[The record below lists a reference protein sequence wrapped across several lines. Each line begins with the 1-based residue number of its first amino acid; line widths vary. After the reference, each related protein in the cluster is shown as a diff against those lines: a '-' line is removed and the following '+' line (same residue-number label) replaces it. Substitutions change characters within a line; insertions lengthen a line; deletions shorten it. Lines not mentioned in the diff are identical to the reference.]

1 MKRIFKWASYV
12 LLPIVILSLTVLLKW
27 ESISYYGLS
36 KVAGYYAE
44 REHVVLNIGSISG
57 NPLSKTT
64 FETLSLRPEIG
75 QPQTYN
81 LKAQSLTCTYN
92 LWDLKDG
99 YDIFL
104 QGLTCTAGALELSY
118 DFRSATSQEQSAVQ
132 SERFILPAVLPRF
145 DVHSGTVALTGSD
158 WEAEAREINSS
169 LRTESTGPELYLEIE
184 KFTFNQQS
192 ITRIDT
198 GVTSLLRYSEDK
210 FIIDSLSLGEQEI
223 LATGAIDLSRI
234 DENYADF
241 DSGLVFDESRISA
254 SGTIDNKLLKARF
267 RTDNFAIGQLQ
278 KRLGGSGW
286 DISGIINGEA
296 DLVYDFATMQNQTG
310 SFSFGVQEGQVH
322 GVFIEDVSLKGSFA
336 KEIFNVSLAE
346 IKTSGNHIYIRDAAV
361 PTSLLHDS
369 DALAISAGVKAKFG
383 VEITDFAEFLQL
395 AKVDKDIFPEDS
407 RPDSIIVNGYLEEG
421 TIYLD
426 DTHAKASNSNLFINR
441 AKIPIPATMETFE
454 SVPIELTAEFNSSNI
469 EKIISGLSGGIPLN
483 GKATADINISG
494 SIKELQGSLRI
505 AGKDLGY
512 KELQLGT
519 MALQGGLRVIQEK
532 LGKIKAIQLIIND
545 MTQTN
550 DSGTLLLLAPAKV
563 SWQQEMF
570 SMDANVQL
578 DGQGEADVSVKSTSV
593 KEISVKIATRNIESE
608 GWLENFL
615 DKKYFFN
622 GADIE
627 AFITGLPKNPQVELI
642 GSVDG
647 AGGKGIVFPIAGSF
661 ALQYSSKGIKIS
673 DFNWKSHEKNQLTLT
688 GFLPY
693 DPMASSP
700 FLDGQMILDGH
711 VDFSVLEGIE
721 LLLEP
726 LGISSGSLS
735 MDINITGSW
744 KQPLGRLF
752 FRADGVEPPNVLK
765 QYNDSPLTITCDL
778 MAGPDSIV
786 FKSANLISND
796 YSAQAK
802 GSWQHGLS
810 VKELLQKRI
819 TDLRGEV
826 SADVIVDFKN
836 MNFLKNKLEW
846 LRRLDGNTQ
855 VKLNVSGPASDPDLR
870 GSFIMQDGEVSHTF
884 NFPMLS
890 SVNLQG
896 EFDAQTLT
904 ISSMQGEV
912 GGSSVMLNGKIN
924 RGQQDI
930 VDVSLQIE
938 GKNVLLFR
946 NNDLRMRGDVQL
958 VASGPLEKL
967 MIKGTTGLTGGYYT
981 RNIDFLEKIGS
992 SATPVSKKGD
1002 FLFSFEEQPLK
1013 NAVLDIKI
1021 TTVEPFRI
1029 RNNIVRGTLRPEL
1042 FLKGTGELPFLVGTI
1057 YIDPSRILLPSGR
1070 LQVQSG
1076 LIRFLE
1082 SDPDRPQLDLLA
1094 NSKVQGY
1101 DINVVTQGPLDD
1113 PAITLSSSPALPN
1126 DDLLLL
1132 LLTGQPPKQE
1142 MTSGTQDRSA
1152 TNVMVY
1158 LGRDFLTK
1166 WLEEESGTSEETIL
1180 DRFEL
1185 DYGRGVTRSGEQT
1198 IESTFRL
1205 SELNEEKNRVYYLSG
1220 EKDRYDAINYGLRMV
1235 FRFE

>member
-1 MKRIFKWASYV
+1 KWAGYV
-12 LLPIVILSLTVLLKW
+12 SLSFGILLLTFILKW

-36 KVAGYYAE
+36 KVARYYAE
-44 REHVVLNIGSISG
+44 REHVVLDIGRISG

-64 FETLSLRPEIG
+64 FETLSLRSETG
-75 QPQTYN
+75 QPQKYH

-92 LWDLKDG
+92 LWDLRDG
-99 YDIFL
+99 YDVFL
-104 QGLTCTAGALELSY
+104 QGLSCTASAPELSY
-118 DFRSATSQEQSAVQ
+118 DLRSETPQEQSAVQ
-132 SERFILPAVLPRF
+132 SEHFILPPVIPRV
-145 DVHSGTVALTGSD
+145 DVHSGTVILTGSD
-158 WEAEAREINSS
+158 WDVEARGINSS
-169 LRTESTGPELYLEIE
+169 LRSDASVPELYLEIE
-184 KFTFNQQS
+184 KFMFNQQS

-198 GVTSLLRYSEDK
+198 GVTSLLRYSDYK
-210 FIIDSLSLGEQEI
+210 LIVDSLNLGEQEI
-223 LATGAIDLSRI
+223 SASGVINLSRI

-241 DSGLVFDESRISA
+241 DSGLVFDESKISV
-254 SGTIDNKLLKARF
+254 SGTIDNKLLKARV
-267 RTDNFAIGQLQ
+267 RTDNFAIGELQ

-286 DISGIINGEA
+286 DISGIVNGEA
-296 DLVYDFATMQNQTG
+296 DLVYNFAAVRDLSG
-310 SFSFGVQEGQVH
+310 SFSFEAREGQVH
-322 GVFIEDVSLKGSFA
+322 GVEIDTASLNGSFDQ
-336 KEIFNVSLAE
+336 EFFSVLLAE

-361 PTSLLHDS
+361 PTSLLQDS
-369 DALAISAGVKAKFG
+369 DTLTILAGVEAKFG
-383 VEITDFAEFLQL
+383 VEITDFVKFLQL
-395 AKVDKDIFPEDS
+395 TKVDKDIFPEDS
-407 RPDSIIVNGYLEEG
+407 RPDSTIVNGYLKEG

-426 DTHAKASNSNLFINR
+426 DTHAKVNNSNLFINQ

-469 EKIISGLSGGIPLN
+469 ERIISGLSGGIPLN

-494 SIKELQGSLRI
+494 SIKELRGSLSI
-505 AGKDLGY
+505 AGEDLGY

-519 MALQGGLRVIQEK
+519 LALQGELRVIQEK
-532 LGKIKAIQLIIND
+532 LGKIKVIQLIVND

-550 DSGTLLLLAPAKV
+550 DSGTLSLLAPAKV

-593 KEISVKIATRNIESE
+593 KEISAKIITRNLDSK
-608 GWLENFL
+608 GWLGNFL

-627 AFITGLPKNPQVELI
+627 AFVTGLPKNPQIELK

-661 ALQYSSKGIKIS
+661 ALQYSPKGIEIS
-673 DFNWKSHEKNQLTLT
+673 EFSWKSHEKNQLELT

-693 DPMASSP
+693 DPLAPSP
-700 FLDGQMILDGH
+700 FLDGELTFNGH
-711 VDFSVLEGIE
+711 IDFPALEGIG

-726 LGISSGSLS
+726 LGISRGSLS
-735 MDINITGSW
+735 MEINLTGSW

-752 FRADGVEPPNVLK
+752 FKADGIEPPNILK
-765 QYNDSPLTITCDL
+765 QYNDSPLNITCDL
-778 MAGPDSIV
+778 TADPDTIV
-786 FKSANLISND
+786 LNSANLISND

-836 MNFLKNKLEW
+836 MNFLRNKLAW
-846 LRRLDGNTQ
+846 LRRLDGSTQ
-855 VKLNVSGPASDPDLR
+855 VKLNVSGSASDPDLR

-896 EFDAQTLT
+896 EFDAQSLT

-912 GGSSVMLNGKIN
+912 GGSSVILNGKIN

-958 VASGPLEKL
+958 EASGPLEKL

-992 SATPVSKKGD
+992 SSTPVSKKGD

-1013 NAVLDIKI
+1013 NAILDIEI

-1113 PAITLSSSPALPN
+1113 PVITLSSSPALPN

-1142 MTSGTQDRSA
+1142 VTSGTQGRSA

-1166 WLEEESGTSEETIL
+1166 WLEDESGTSEETIL

-1205 SELNEEKNRVYYLSG
+1205 SELNEEKKRVYYLSG
-1220 EKDRYDAINYGLRMV
+1220 EKDRYDAFNYGLRMV